1 MLVACQ
7 KQQNNDLRSIREN
20 IYFGVVLDKVGGSVT
35 NGSSRALLRGR
46 FFINL
51 GKVLMLL
58 QQGQFGNKSLCLSL
72 KPQNG
77 LDKKIGLE
85 RHCMKLLH

>member
-1 MLVACQ
+1 MACQ

-46 FFINL
+46 VFNL
-51 GKVLMLL
+51 GKVCCYSRVSWEINHYALASNHRMASIKRL
-58 QQGQFGNKSLCLSL
+58 
-72 KPQNG
+72 G
-77 LDKKIGLE
+77 LNAIA
-85 RHCMKLLH
+85 